1 MIAILSVCHCI
12 LLMRILHVDQW
23 CCLQYKRSLQEDRSL
38 LVAIESIEDH
48 EIPEGAAAISRK
60 TKKRHRADVMPG
72 SSIRFEALPPSE
84 GESSEC

>member
-1 MIAILSVCHCI
+1 M
-12 LLMRILHVDQW
+12 
-23 CCLQYKRSLQEDRSL
+23 QEDRSL

-48 EIPEGAAAISRK
+48 EIPEGAAPISRK

-84 GESSEC
+84 GKLSLERHSPVSISHELILKLYFLVFLLKL